1 MFVNKQ
7 SLVFNKYIAW
17 RYVDFT
23 FDKMTSF
30 NSALC
35 GNWKLNMIFARK
47 YLGFIGI
54 LIFVRLHRMHS
65 SSLFLKISIKVCDIP
80 FLTRSLM

>member
-35 GNWKLNMIFARK
+35 ANWKLNMMFA
-47 YLGFIGI
+47 
-54 LIFVRLHRMHS
+54 
-65 SSLFLKISIKVCDIP
+65 
-80 FLTRSLM
+80 